1 MYIGAWVIDVRR
13 AGVAKY
19 FSFKPGLAIKG
30 RKFKGLRGFAGKPFH
45 PPLTDVTVGAY
56 VIGPI
61 FDLIALIFSDSSWS
75 GDLFK
80 AGGWILLAGA
90 ISSIGTVLT
99 GFFDWLKSTPKGT
112 QARRMVNAHAWTM
125 IVTSVIVLVA
135 LWYRYLAGDGAH
147 YEDPDALAGLLS
159 LLIVGLVTLGGT
171 LGGGIVYDWGFNV
184 EVAKDHPV
192 WHPSATNDYVH
203 PHDEPAPRVET

>member
-1 MYIGAWVIDVRR
+1 
-13 AGVAKY
+13 VAKY
-19 FSFKPGLAIKG
+19 FSFKPGLALKG
-30 RKFKGLRGFAGKPFH
+30 RKFKGFRGFAGKPFH

-61 FDLIALIFSDSSWS
+61 FDVIAFFGGDSSWA

-80 AGGWILLAGA
+80 AGGWVILAGA
-90 ISSIGTVLT
+90 ISSVATIIT
-99 GFFDWLKSTPKGT
+99 GFFDWYSSTPKGT

-125 IVTSVIVLVA
+125 VATSVFVLVN
-135 LWYRYLAGDGAH
+135 LWYRFLAGDGQYYA
-147 YEDPDALAGLLS
+147 DPDVVAVVLS
-159 LLIVGLVTLGGT
+159 AIVAGLVTLGGT

-192 WHPSATNDYVH
+192 WHPSDTNDYVH
-203 PHDEPAPRVET
+203 PHDAPGPRVEP

>member
-1 MYIGAWVIDVRR
+1 VP
-13 AGVAKY
+13 KY

-56 VIGPI
+56 VIGPV
-61 FDLIALIFSDSSWS
+61 FDIIAFVFKDSSWS

-80 AGGWILLAGA
+80 AGGWVILAGA
-90 ISSIGTVLT
+90 ISSLATILT
-99 GFFDWLKSTPKGT
+99 GFMDWLQSTPKGT

-125 IVTSVIVLVA
+125 VLTSAFVLVN
-135 LWYRYLAGDGAH
+135 LWYRFLAEGGEY
-147 YEDPDALAGLLS
+147 YENPDVVALILSLVVAGLV
-159 LLIVGLVTLGGT
+159 ILGGT

-192 WHPSATNDYVH
+192 WHPSETNDYVH
-203 PHDEPAPRVET
+203 PHDEPAPRVEP